1 MRTSVPPLLERTA
14 AGLLLAGVAF
24 SLTIAGANIL
34 LGLAF
39 VVWIPALILHE
50 TSVRWRPIY
59 IPALAWT
66 VWSVVSA
73 FASTDPHLSLPRLAN
88 LATLL
93 LIPMT
98 VSLLTLPRWHRFLRL
113 IAGVSSLS
121 SLIALVQILVD
132 GVDLEHRASGVFSHY
147 MTFGGWTMT
156 VMLLLVGEALRGDRG
171 RLRWILPVLGLHT
184 LVLSLSLTR
193 NAWVGIAAALGL
205 AAILWG
211 SRALMTAPLAL
222 IIALTLLPATVM
234 DRLVSITDMSQPANR
249 DRIAMIE
256 AGAAMTADH
265 PWVGVGPDM
274 VKELYPRYRT
284 PDAVRPR
291 VSHLHCNPVHIAA
304 ERGLPALAA
313 YVMMLVLFVVS
324 VVGTRDES
332 LAGPMASCLLAVVGL
347 TTAGLFEYNWGDA
360 EIWILTL
367 FILTVPTALRYR
379 ETSRE
384 PVPQGVAG

>member
-14 AGLLLAGVAF
+14 AGLLLASVAF

-34 LGLAF
+34 LGLTF
-39 VVWIPALILHE
+39 VVWIPALVLRQ
-50 TSVRWRPIY
+50 TSVPWRSIY
-59 IPALAWT
+59 VPALAWT
-66 VWSVVSA
+66 AWSIISA
-73 FASTDPHLSLPRLAN
+73 LSSSKPQLSLPGLAN

-98 VSLLTLPRWHRFLRL
+98 VSLLTLPRWYRFLRL
-113 IAGVSSLS
+113 IAGVSALS
-121 SLIALVQILVD
+121 SLIALVQILVN
-132 GVDLEHRASGVFSHY
+132 GVDLEHRAAGVFSHY
-147 MTFGGWTMT
+147 MTFGGWTMA

-184 LVLSLSLTR
+184 VVLSLSLTR

-205 AAILWG
+205 ALILWG
-211 SRALMTAPLAL
+211 SRALMAAPLVL
-222 IIALTLLPATVM
+222 IVALTLLPSTVI
-234 DRLVSITDMSQPANR
+234 DRIISITDTTLPANR

-256 AGAAMTADH
+256 AGVKMATDH
-265 PWVGVGPDM
+265 PWVGVGPKM

-284 PDAVRPR
+284 DDAVRPR
-291 VSHLHCNPVHIAA
+291 VSHLHCNPVHITA

-313 YVMMLVLFVVS
+313 YAVMLGLFVVS
-324 VVGTRDES
+324 VIRTREKS